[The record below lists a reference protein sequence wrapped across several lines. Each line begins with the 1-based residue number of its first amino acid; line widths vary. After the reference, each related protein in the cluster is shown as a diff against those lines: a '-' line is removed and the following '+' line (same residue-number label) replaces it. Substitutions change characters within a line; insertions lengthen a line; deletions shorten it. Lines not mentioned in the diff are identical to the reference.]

1 MKAEVLVNVA
11 PTETRVARV
20 ENGVLLELAIERA
33 NKRSLVGNIYQG
45 TVVRVMPGMQ
55 AAFVDI
61 GLDKAGFIH
70 ANDVAHDLPVQHNL
84 ASVVARDQ
92 AGHQNNTNGNGNDTR
107 PDIRQLLREGQRVS
121 AQVMKEPIGTKG
133 ARLTTK
139 LSVSSRYLVYMPGVD
154 HIGISQRLDQ
164 EEERERLRSELELA
178 IESGDMKEEGGGYII
193 RTVAEGVS
201 AEELRIDLNYLHRL
215 WGLVKERIKRV
226 SAPNNIYQDLPL
238 ALRTLRDVAM
248 QDVEIVRIDSRGVFK
263 DMYDFAQRFC
273 PELLNNI
280 EYYEGPRPLF
290 YLYGVEDEISK
301 AMERKVYLKSGGHLV
316 FDQTEAMTTVDVN
329 TGGYVGRHNLEET
342 ILKTNLEAA
351 GSIARQLRL
360 RNLGGI
366 IILDFID
373 MADPEHQRQVL
384 RRLEK
389 ALEND
394 RVKMRIS
401 GVSELGLVEMTRKRT
416 SENLQQVLCEPC
428 EVCSSRGYLKSAET
442 ISYDIMREI
451 LGTAKSFESAKVL
464 VIASPLV
471 IDRFLDEDASHV
483 ESLEKHIERQV
494 EFRVES
500 NYSQEQYD
508 IIPVSQASPG
518 AIVLE

>member
-70 ANDVAHDLPVQHNL
+70 ANDVAHDLAIQHNL
-84 ASVVARDQ
+84 ASVAARDQ
-92 AGHQNNTNGNGNDTR
+92 AGHQNDTNGNAANANGAR
-107 PDIRQLLREGQRVS
+107 PDIRQLLHEGQRVS

-139 LSVSSRYLVYMPGVD
+139 LSVSSRYLVYMPGLD

-164 EEERERLRSELELA
+164 EEERERLRSELESA

-201 AEELRIDLNYLHRL
+201 AEELCIDLDYLHRL
-215 WGLVKERIKRV
+215 WGLVKERIQRV

-238 ALRTLRDVAM
+238 ALRTLRDMAM
-248 QDVEIVRIDSRGVFK
+248 QDVDVVRIDSRGVFK
-263 DMYDFAQRFC
+263 DMCDFAQRFC

-342 ILKTNLEAA
+342 ILKTNLEAS

-366 IILDFID
+366 IIIDFID
-373 MADPEHQRQVL
+373 MVDPEHQRQVL

-389 ALEND
+389 TLEND
-394 RVKMRIS
+394 RVKTKIS

-428 EVCSSRGYLKSAET
+428 EACDSRGYLKSAET

-451 LGTAKSFESAKVL
+451 LGAAKSFESTKVL

-471 IDRFLDEDASHV
+471 VDRFLDEDAPHV

-500 NYSQEQYD
+500 TYSQEQYD
-508 IIPVSQASPG
+508 IIPV
-518 AIVLE
+518 

>member
-20 ENGVLLELAIERA
+20 ENGVLLELAIGRA

-70 ANDVAHDLPVQHNL
+70 ANDVVNGRKRQ
-84 ASVVARDQ
+84 
-92 AGHQNNTNGNGNDTR
+92 QNSENGNGDTTTNGNGTK
-107 PDIRQLLREGQRVS
+107 PDIRQLLREGQSISV
-121 AQVMKEPIGTKG
+121 QIMKEPIGTKG
-133 ARLTTK
+133 ARLTTQ
-139 LSVSSRYLVYMPGVD
+139 LSVSSRYLVYMPDID
-154 HIGISQRLDQ
+154 HIGISQRLEQ
-164 EEERERLRSELELA
+164 EEERERLRAQLELA
-178 IESGDMKEEGGGYII
+178 IESGGMGEEGGGYII

-201 AEELRIDLNYLHRL
+201 EEELRIDVAYLHRL
-215 WGLVKERIKRV
+215 WRLVKDSMQSV

-238 ALRTLRDVAM
+238 SLRTLRDVAM
-248 QDVEIVRIDSRGVFK
+248 QDVEIIRVDSRGVFK
-263 DMYDFAQRFC
+263 DMCDFAQRFC
-273 PELLNNI
+273 PELLQNI

-290 YLYGVEDEISK
+290 YLYSVEDEISK

-329 TGGYVGRHNLEET
+329 TGGFVGRHNLEET
-342 ILKTNLEAA
+342 IFKTNLEAA
-351 GSIARQLRL
+351 VSIARQLRL

-366 IILDFID
+366 IIIDFID
-373 MADPEHQRQVL
+373 MLDPEHQRQVL

-389 ALEND
+389 SLESD
-394 RVKMRIS
+394 RVKMKIS

-428 EVCSSRGYLKSAET
+428 ESCNSRGYLKSAET

-451 LGTAKSFESAKVL
+451 LGTTKSFESDKVL
-464 VIASPLV
+464 VIASTLV
-471 IDRFLDEDASHV
+471 IDRLLDEDAQHV
-483 ESLEKHIERQV
+483 QSLEKHIERQV

-500 NYSQEQYD
+500 TYSQEQYD
-508 IIPVSQASPG
+508 IIPV
-518 AIVLE
+518 

>member
-61 GLDKAGFIH
+61 GMDKAGFIH
-70 ANDVAHDLPVQHNL
+70 ANDVINDRPSQQSVENAHANSNTTTNADAN
-84 ASVVARDQ
+84 AT
-92 AGHQNNTNGNGNDTR
+92 TNGNGAK
-107 PDIRQLLREGQRVS
+107 PDIRQLLREGQSLSV
-121 AQVMKEPIGTKG
+121 QIMKEPIGTKG
-133 ARLTTK
+133 ARLTTQ
-139 LSVSSRYLVYMPGVD
+139 LSVSSRYLVYM
-154 HIGISQRLDQ
+154 SQRLEE
-164 EEERERLRSELELA
+164 EEERERLRTQLQLA
-178 IESGDMKEEGGGYII
+178 IESGGMSEEGGGYII

-201 AEELRIDLNYLHRL
+201 EEELRIDVAYLHRL
-215 WGLVKERIKRV
+215 WRLVKQQMESV

-238 ALRTLRDVAM
+238 SLRTMRDVAM
-248 QDVEIVRIDSRGVFK
+248 QEVEIVRVDSRGVFK
-263 DMYDFAQRFC
+263 DMCDFAQRFC
-273 PELLNNI
+273 PELLQSI

-290 YLYGVEDEISK
+290 YLYSVEDEISK

-316 FDQTEAMTTVDVN
+316 FDQTEAMTTIDVN
-329 TGGYVGRHNLEET
+329 TGGFVGRHNLEET
-342 ILKTNLEAA
+342 IFKTNLEAA
-351 GSIARQLRL
+351 VSIARQLRL

-366 IILDFID
+366 IIIDFID
-373 MADPEHQRQVL
+373 MLDSEHQRQVL

-389 ALEND
+389 SLESD
-394 RVKMRIS
+394 RVKMKIS

-428 EVCSSRGYLKSAET
+428 ESCNSRGYLKSPET

-451 LGTAKSFESAKVL
+451 LGTAKSFESDKVL
-464 VIASPLV
+464 VIASTLV
-471 IDRFLDEDASHV
+471 IDRLLDEDALHV
-483 ESLEKHIERQV
+483 QSLEKHIERQV

-500 NYSQEQYD
+500 TYSQEQYD
-508 IIPVSQASPG
+508 IIPV
-518 AIVLE
+518 